1 LNMVCSRGA
10 GVGGAGARRSA
21 RRRSARGAFTLVE
34 VLVALVLIVVTIA
47 PFLRAFVKA
56 RESAL
61 LADDRMKAVHFARM
75 NLETLL
81 TNTYSSSSL
90 SVTNRLNWVTN
101 CSVSGGVPSY
111 YYCSYSVVT
120 GQYRNSR
127 IIHLTNSWYNV
138 VSKRTNSV
146 SLSTAICSGFQY

>member
-1 LNMVCSRGA
+1 MRSNTLAQGK
-10 GVGGAGARRSA
+10 GGARKD
-21 RRRSARGAFTLVE
+21 AFTLVE
-34 VLVALVLIVVTIA
+34 VLVALGLIVVTISL
-47 PFLRAFVKA
+47 FLNSFVKA

-81 TNTYSSSSL
+81 TNTYSSSAL
-90 SVTNRLNWVTN
+90 SITNRPNWVVN
-101 CSVSGGVPSY
+101 QSISGGVTSY

-127 IIHLTNSWYNV
+127 TILLTNSWYNQ
-138 VSKRTNSV
+138 VSEKTNSV
-146 SLSTAICSGFQY
+146 TMATTVCSGFQY